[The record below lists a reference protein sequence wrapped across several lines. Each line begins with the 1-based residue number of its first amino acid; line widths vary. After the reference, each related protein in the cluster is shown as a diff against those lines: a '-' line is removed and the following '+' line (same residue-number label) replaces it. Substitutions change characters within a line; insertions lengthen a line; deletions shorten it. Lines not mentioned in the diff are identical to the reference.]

1 MNRQELINQI
11 FTKKTFLCV
20 GLDTDIKKIPEH
32 LLKEEDPIFAFNKAI
47 IDATAPYCVAY
58 KPNLAFYE
66 SMGVKGWIA
75 FEATIQYLNENYP
88 QHFIIADAKR
98 GDIGNTSAMY
108 ARTFF
113 EEINLDALTVA
124 PYMGED
130 SVTPF
135 LQYPGKWVI
144 LLALTSNKGSHDFQ
158 LLSVDSGELTVDSS
172 MQQADQQGVSQLS
185 TLNCQ
190 LSTKER
196 LFEKVLRKS
205 QEWGNADNMMYVVG
219 ATQGKMF
226 EDIRKVVP
234 KHFLLVPGIG
244 AQGGSLEEVCK
255 YGMTK
260 DCGLLVNSSR
270 AIIYAD
276 KTEKFAEVAGQ
287 EAKKVAEQMAKLL
300 S

>member
-1 MNRQELINQI
+1 MTRKELIASIQR
-11 FTKKTFLCV
+11 KRSFLCV
-20 GLDTDIKKIPEH
+20 GPDTDLKKVPAH
-32 LLKEEDPIFAFNKAI
+32 LLQEEDPVFAFNKAI

-75 FEATIQYLNENYP
+75 FEKTVAYLRENYP
-88 QHFIIADAKR
+88 DQFIIADAKR

-113 EEINLDALTVA
+113 EEMDLDAVTVA

-135 LQYPGKWVI
+135 LGYEGKWVI

-158 LLSVDSGELTVDSS
+158 LTEDAQGE
-172 MQQADQQGVSQLS
+172 
-185 TLNCQ
+185 
-190 LSTKER
+190 K

-205 QEWGNADNMMYVVG
+205 QEWAGNDQMMYVVG
-219 ATQGKMF
+219 ATQGKAF
-226 EDIRKVVP
+226 EDIRRIAP
-234 KHFLLVPGIG
+234 NHFLLVPGIG

-255 YGMTK
+255 YGMTSE
-260 DCGLLVNSSR
+260 CGLIVNSSR

-276 KTEKFAEVAGQ
+276 ATERFAQVAGEKAREVQ
-287 EAKKVAEQMAKLL
+287 AQMAQELDKYGI
-300 S
+300 

>member
-1 MNRQELINQI
+1 MTRKELIASIQR
-11 FTKKTFLCV
+11 KRSFLCV
-20 GLDTDIKKIPEH
+20 GLDTDLKKVPAH
-32 LLKEEDPIFAFNKAI
+32 LLQEEDPVFAFNKAI
-47 IDATAPYCVAY
+47 IDATVPYCVAY

-75 FEATIQYLNENYP
+75 FEKTVAYLRENYP
-88 QHFIIADAKR
+88 DQFIIADAKR

-113 EEINLDALTVA
+113 EEMDLDAVTVA

-135 LQYPGKWVI
+135 LGYEGKWVI

-158 LLSVDSGELTVDSS
+158 LTEDAQGE
-172 MQQADQQGVSQLS
+172 
-185 TLNCQ
+185 
-190 LSTKER
+190 K

-205 QEWGNADNMMYVVG
+205 QEWAGNDQMMYVVG
-219 ATQGKMF
+219 ATQGKAF
-226 EDIRKVVP
+226 EDIRRIAP
-234 KHFLLVPGIG
+234 NHFLLVPGIG

-255 YGMTK
+255 YGMTSE
-260 DCGLLVNSSR
+260 CGLIVNSSR

-276 KTEKFAEVAGQ
+276 ATERFAQVAGEKAREVQ
-287 EAKKVAEQMAKLL
+287 AQMAQELDKYGI
-300 S
+300 

>member
-1 MNRQELINQI
+1 MNRQELFDNIRRKQS
-11 FTKKTFLCV
+11 FLCV

-32 LLKEEDPIFAFNKAI
+32 LLDGAEPVFNFNKAI
-47 IDATAPYCVAY
+47 IDATADLCVAY

-66 SMGVKGWIA
+66 CLGVKGWQVLEKTVRYIR
-75 FEATIQYLNENYP
+75 QNYP
-88 QHFIIADAKR
+88 DQFIIADAKR

-108 ARTFF
+108 ARSFF
-113 EEINLDALTVA
+113 EDMDIDAVTVA

-135 LQYPGKWVI
+135 LTYAGKWVI

-158 LLSVDSGELTVDSS
+158 LTED
-172 MQQADQQGVSQLS
+172 AQG
-185 TLNCQ
+185 
-190 LSTKER
+190 ER

-205 QEWGNADNMMYVVG
+205 QQWAGDDRMMYVVG
-219 ATQGKMF
+219 ATQGRMF

-234 KHFLLVPGIG
+234 SHFLLVPGVG

-260 DCGLLVNSSR
+260 ECGLIVNSSR
-270 AIIYAD
+270 GIIYASKGTD
-276 KTEKFAEVAGQ
+276 FAEAARRAAQ
-287 EAKKVAEQMAKLL
+287 EVQAQMAKELKAAGIV
-300 S
+300 